1 MNHTRTRAI
10 LTAALL
16 VALTVG
22 RAIVGNSS
30 SADAQVASPN
40 DPNSY
45 VTAMIKS
52 LGLARIGLHRY
63 DGLDLGTPEG
73 IARGMTAGRL
83 AAVDYARAAT
93 QVELFVHSSSEV
105 ISRSAKMAHSGYAE
119 LAEAEQSASSSLLD
133 ALKAYQSRGSVDHAG
148 TATRISDVNVA
159 RERGWEKVLATSATS
174 HYTLVRY
181 PQDPKAA
188 ATHLNITAA
197 QRLELL
203 ALLERMF
210 GASVKQG
217 LNETQDSAEAGAAQI
232 YKSISTMPLKPADRK

>member
-1 MNHTRTRAI
+1 M
-10 LTAALL
+10 
-16 VALTVG
+16 
-22 RAIVGNSS
+22 
-30 SADAQVASPN
+30 
-40 DPNSY
+40 
-45 VTAMIKS
+45 
-52 LGLARIGLHRY
+52 
-63 DGLDLGTPEG
+63 
-73 IARGMTAGRL
+73 
-83 AAVDYARAAT
+83 
-93 QVELFVHSSSEV
+93 HSSSEF
-105 ISRSAKMAHSGYAE
+105 ISRSAKMTHSGYVE

-159 RERGWEKVLATSATS
+159 RERGWEKVLVASATL

-181 PQDPKAA
+181 PQDPKAT

-217 LNETQDSAEAGAAQI
+217 LNEMQDSAEGGAAQI